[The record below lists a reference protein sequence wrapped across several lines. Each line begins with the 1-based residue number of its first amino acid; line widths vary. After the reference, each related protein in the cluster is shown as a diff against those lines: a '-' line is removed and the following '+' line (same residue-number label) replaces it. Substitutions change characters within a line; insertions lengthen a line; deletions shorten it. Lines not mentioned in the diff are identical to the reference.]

1 MMTDANRL
9 WQRERKRRY
18 ALWDLEKLQPG
29 SDHAIQYLAILD
41 EIERQD
47 RDDPI
52 GDAVAMSV
60 EELRECVPETE
71 IVEVSGSHFV
81 VVLDEHI
88 PEPWRTRSKKRASD
102 LLDYGKAVMRVI
114 GAAFYDCGQ
123 PRCSTSRRIGRCVR
137 TRWGY
142 S

>member
-1 MMTDANRL
+1 MTDVDHL

-18 ALWDLEKLQPG
+18 ALWDLERLQPG
-29 SDHAIQYLAILD
+29 SDRAIQYLAILD

-60 EELRECVPETE
+60 EELRERVPETE
-71 IVEVSGSHFV
+71 IVGVSGSHFV

-88 PEPWRTRSKKRASD
+88 PEPWKTRFEEASTGSTRLRPGSYARD
-102 LLDYGKAVMRVI
+102 WHRFLRLWTHEMQHL
-114 GAAFYDCGQ
+114 AAH
-123 PRCSTSRRIGRCVR
+123 REVR
-137 TRWGY
+137 
-142 S
+142 

>member
-18 ALWDLEKLQPG
+18 ALWDLERQQPG
-29 SDHAIQYLAILD
+29 SDRAIQYLAILD
-41 EIERQD
+41 EIERED

-60 EELRECVPETE
+60 DELRECVPETE
-71 IVEVSGSHFV
+71 IKEVSGSHVV

-88 PEPWRTRSKKRASD
+88 PEPWKTRFEEASTGSTRLRQGCYARD
-102 LLDYGKAVMRVI
+102 WRRFLRLWTVEMQHLAAHREMR
-114 GAAFYDCGQ
+114 
-123 PRCSTSRRIGRCVR
+123 
-137 TRWGY
+137 
-142 S
+142 

>member
-1 MMTDANRL
+1 MMIDADRL

-29 SDHAIQYLAILD
+29 ADRAIQYLAILD
-41 EIERQD
+41 EIERED

-60 EELRECVPETE
+60 DELRECVPETE
-71 IVEVSGSHFV
+71 IKEVSGSHFV

-88 PEPWRTRSKKRASD
+88 PEPWKTRFEEASTGSTRLRQGCYARD
-102 LLDYGKAVMRVI
+102 WRRFLRLWTVEMQQLAAHREMR
-114 GAAFYDCGQ
+114 
-123 PRCSTSRRIGRCVR
+123 
-137 TRWGY
+137 
-142 S
+142 

>member
-1 MMTDANRL
+1 MIDANRL

-18 ALWDLEKLQPG
+18 ALWDLERLQPG
-29 SDHAIQYLAILD
+29 SDRAIQYLAILD

-60 EELRECVPETE
+60 DELRECVPETE
-71 IVEVSGSHFV
+71 IEGVSGSHFV
-81 VVLDEHI
+81 VVIDEHI
-88 PEPWRTRSKKRASD
+88 PEPWKARFEEASTGSTRLRQGCYARD
-102 LLDYGKAVMRVI
+102 W
-114 GAAFYDCGQ
+114 
-123 PRCSTSRRIGRCVR
+123 RRFF
-137 TRWGY
+137 TTMD

>member
-9 WQRERKRRY
+9 WRRERKRRCT
-18 ALWDLEKLQPG
+18 LWDLEKLQPG
-29 SDHAIQYLAILD
+29 SDRAIQYLAILD

-52 GDAVAMSV
+52 GDAIAMSV

-71 IVEVSGSHFV
+71 IVEVSGSHFE

-88 PEPWRTRSKKRASD
+88 PEPWKTRFEEASTGSTRLRQGCYARD
-102 LLDYGKAVMRVI
+102 WRRFLRLWTVEMQHLAAHREMR
-114 GAAFYDCGQ
+114 
-123 PRCSTSRRIGRCVR
+123 
-137 TRWGY
+137 
-142 S
+142 

>member
-1 MMTDANRL
+1 MIDANRL

-18 ALWDLEKLQPG
+18 ALWDLERLHHG
-29 SDHAIQYLAILD
+29 SDRANEYLAILD

-52 GDAVAMSV
+52 GDAVAMSI

-71 IVEVSGSHFV
+71 IEGVSGSHFV

-88 PEPWRTRSKKRASD
+88 PQPWKTRFEEASTGSTRLRQGSHAKDWRRFLRLWAVEMQNLAAHRKR
-102 LLDYGKAVMRVI
+102 R
-114 GAAFYDCGQ
+114 
-123 PRCSTSRRIGRCVR
+123 
-137 TRWGY
+137 
-142 S
+142 

>member
-1 MMTDANRL
+1 MMIDTNRL

-29 SDHAIQYLAILD
+29 SDRAIQYLAILD
-41 EIERQD
+41 EIERED

-52 GDAVAMSV
+52 GDAVTMSV
-60 EELRECVPETE
+60 EELQECVPETQ

-88 PEPWRTRSKKRASD
+88 PEPWKTRFQEASTGSTRLRQGCYARD
-102 LLDYGKAVMRVI
+102 WRRFLRLWTAEMQHLVAHREMR
-114 GAAFYDCGQ
+114 
-123 PRCSTSRRIGRCVR
+123 
-137 TRWGY
+137 
-142 S
+142 

>member
-1 MMTDANRL
+1 MMIDANRL

-29 SDHAIQYLAILD
+29 SDRAIQYLAILD
-41 EIERQD
+41 EIERED

-52 GDAVAMSV
+52 GDAVAMSI

-71 IVEVSGSHFV
+71 IVGVSGSHFV

-88 PEPWRTRSKKRASD
+88 PEPWKTRFEEASTGSTRLREGFYARD
-102 LLDYGKAVMRVI
+102 WRRFLRLWTAEMQRL
-114 GAAFYDCGQ
+114 AAH
-123 PRCSTSRRIGRCVR
+123 RETH
-137 TRWGY
+137 
-142 S
+142 

>member
-1 MMTDANRL
+1 MTDTNRL

-29 SDHAIQYLAILD
+29 SERAIQYIAILD

-52 GDAVAMSV
+52 GDAVAMSID
-60 EELRECVPETE
+60 ELGDFVQETE
-71 IVEVSGSHFV
+71 IVGVSGSHFV

-88 PEPWRTRSKKRASD
+88 PEPWKTRFEEASTGSTRLRQGSYARD
-102 LLDYGKAVMRVI
+102 WRRFLRLWTAEMQHL
-114 GAAFYDCGQ
+114 AAHRQ
-123 PRCSTSRRIGRCVR
+123 IR
-137 TRWGY
+137 
-142 S
+142 

>member
-1 MMTDANRL
+1 MIDLNGL

-29 SDHAIQYLAILD
+29 SDRAIKLIAILD

-60 EELRECVPETE
+60 DELREVVPETE
-71 IVEVSGSHFV
+71 IEGISGSHFV
-81 VVLDEHI
+81 VVRPLFKDRGDCRQRS
-88 PEPWRTRSKKRASD
+88 WRFGHNQQEQGVHQYDA
-102 LLDYGKAVMRVI
+102 YGTH
-114 GAAFYDCGQ
+114 D
-123 PRCSTSRRIGRCVR
+123 T
-137 TRWGY
+137 
-142 S
+142 

>member
-1 MMTDANRL
+1 MIDAKCL

-18 ALWDLEKLQPG
+18 ALWDLERLHPG
-29 SDHAIQYLAILD
+29 SDRAIEYLAILD

-60 EELRECVPETE
+60 DELREHVPETE
-71 IVEVSGSHFV
+71 IDGVSGSHFV

-88 PEPWRTRSKKRASD
+88 PEPWKTRFEEASTGSTRLRQGCYARD
-102 LLDYGKAVMRVI
+102 WHRFLRLWTAEMQHLAAHREMR
-114 GAAFYDCGQ
+114 
-123 PRCSTSRRIGRCVR
+123 
-137 TRWGY
+137 
-142 S
+142 

>member
-1 MMTDANRL
+1 MNDANRL

-18 ALWDLEKLQPG
+18 ALWDLEKLRPG
-29 SDHAIQYLAILD
+29 SDRAIQYLAILD

-52 GDAVAMSV
+52 GDAVTMSV
-60 EELRECVPETE
+60 EELQECVPETE

-88 PEPWRTRSKKRASD
+88 PEPWKTRFQEASTGSTRLRQGCYAKD
-102 LLDYGKAVMRVI
+102 WRRFLRLWTAEMQHLVAHREMR
-114 GAAFYDCGQ
+114 
-123 PRCSTSRRIGRCVR
+123 
-137 TRWGY
+137 
-142 S
+142 